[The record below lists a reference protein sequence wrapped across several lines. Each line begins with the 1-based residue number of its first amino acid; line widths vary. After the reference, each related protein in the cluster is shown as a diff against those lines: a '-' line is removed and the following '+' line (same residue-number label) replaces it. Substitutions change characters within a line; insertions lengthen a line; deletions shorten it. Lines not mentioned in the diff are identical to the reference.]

1 MRQEKELNINR
12 GVMQFLCQ
20 LYPAEQYPVQLFYAR
35 DPANDI
41 T

>member
-1 MRQEKELNINR
+1 MRQEEELNIP

-20 LYPAEQYPVQLFYAR
+20 LYLCGTIPVQLFYAR